1 MAAPSITTFKRNGL
15 PSNSNVNYTLSYSS
29 GSSSSGVKPNE
40 NNYGNTYYSNV
51 SISVV
56 CSGNPT
62 NPTSSTTTCPHGAR
76 GKDAAQTVTAT
87 LSYSYKTVDREW
99 NSGYWGSW
107 TTYATSTAQEKPS
120 VPSNTSKTQ
129 YRVIGSAGDWEKQK
143 RTYHS
148 GYYSYYWTDPANGSV
163 SKNFSFYAPPEAFS
177 FTNCEKGK
185 TWLVSEGINKNLI
198 TNLTNFQAVAKRW
211 KQWKNQKS
219 IKDNCP
225 SFDSPISA
233 KTMNSIYTYMDLT
246 SNFKTGDKISAK
258 MFNDLA
264 DKINTR

>member
-15 PSNSNVNYTLSYSS
+15 PSNSHVNYTLNYST
-29 GSSSSGVKPNE
+29 GTSSSGVTPNE

-87 LSYSYKTVDREW
+87 LSYSYKTVKRKYHEAH
-99 NSGYWGSW
+99 WGSW
-107 TTYATSTAQEKPS
+107 TTYATSSAQEKPT
-120 VPSNTSKTQ
+120 VPDDTSTTE
-129 YRVIGSAGDWEKQK
+129 YRVIGSAGAWKKQ
-143 RTYHS
+143 RRYYYDE
-148 GYYSYYWTDPANGSV
+148 YYSYYWSDPSNGSV

-219 IKDNCP
+219 SQDNCP
-225 SFDSPISA
+225 SFDSPLSA

-264 DKINTR
+264 DKINNR

>member
-1 MAAPSITTFKRNGL
+1 MAAPSIITFKRNGL
-15 PSNSNVNYTLSYSS
+15 PSNSNVNYTLNYSS
-29 GSSSSGVKPNE
+29 GSSSSGVKPNKDT
-40 NNYGNTYYSNV
+40 YGNTYYSNV
-51 SISVV
+51 SISVA
-56 CSGNPT
+56 CNGNT
-62 NPTSSTTTCPHGAR
+62 TSSTTTCPHGAR

-99 NSGYWGSW
+99 NSGHW
-107 TTYATSTAQEKPS
+107 TAWYTYSTSTAQEKPS
-120 VPSNTSKTQ
+120 VPSNTSTTQ
-129 YRVIGSAGDWEKQK
+129 YRVIGSSGDWEKQK
-143 RTYHS
+143 RTYNS
-148 GYYSYYWTDPANGSV
+148 GYYSYYWSDPSNGSV

-219 IKDNCP
+219 SKDNCP
-225 SFDSPISA
+225 SFDSPLSA

-264 DKINTR
+264 DKINNR